1 MKTLKLLSLKLN
13 NFKGI
18 KDFSLDTHGDSLR
31 VMGDNATGKT
41 TVFDAFVWLLF
52 DKDSNNKK
60 DFQIKTV
67 NENGQ
72 ELHNLD
78 HEVEG
83 TFLLNGQEL
92 TLKKVYKEKWT
103 KKRGSAAKEFSGHT
117 TDYFI
122 DGVPSKKNEFNDKVA
137 EIIDEDVFKLL
148 TSPSYFNEQ
157 FHWKDR
163 RNTLL
168 EVAGDVTDGEV
179 ISSNNKL
186 TKLLDVLGNRS
197 IDDHK
202 KVIAA
207 KRKEI
212 NKRLDVIPELIG
224 EVQRGMPEVSEDKDS
239 LEKEIASIQ
248 DKINEKQ
255 EKINSLNNG
264 SEVNK
269 LKKQLSDIDLELS
282 NIKNEHDQQGK
293 EELFKLRTAKQEEES
308 NIQLLNGKIN
318 NFKQLIE
325 GNKQR
330 IFDYQTDMNKLRM
343 DWKETNE
350 ETFEHDEDCIC
361 PTCGQDL
368 PEEQVQSAREKALNE
383 FNQRKATKLEN
394 INKQGQDYKHKVE
407 TLETENQKHHA
418 EITQLETEIKKK
430 EAKVQKLN
438 DKISNL
444 EENVTDVSEVLG
456 YQEKLKE
463 YEQVKTQIENAKL
476 EVDQSVQAVKEEID
490 SHKKEQHDLQVKL
503 SEIDADERS
512 QKRIKELE
520 DEEKRLAKEL
530 EQLEEELYLADE
542 FIRTKVNMLEEKINS
557 KFKHA
562 TFKLF
567 KENINGG
574 LEETCETLFKGVP
587 YSSGLNNAA
596 RINVGLDIINTL
608 SKHYGFEAPIFIDNA
623 EAVTQL
629 IETDAQT
636 ISLVVSEIDKEL
648 RIEASEQAQR
658 EAV

>member
-1 MKTLKLLSLKLN
+1 MKTLKLLSLNLH

-18 KDFSLDTHGDSLR
+18 QDFTLDTHSDSLR
-31 VMGDNATGKT
+31 IMGDNATGKT

-67 NENGQ
+67 DAHGN

-83 TFLLNGQEL
+83 TFLLNGHEL
-92 TLKKVYKEKWT
+92 SLKKVYKEKWT
-103 KKRGSAAKEFSGHT
+103 KKRGSASKEFSGHT
-117 TDYFI
+117 TDYYI
-122 DGVPSKKNEFNDKVA
+122 DGVPSKKKEYNDKVA
-137 EIIDEDVFKLL
+137 EIIDEKVFKLL
-148 TSPSYFNEQ
+148 TSPSYFNE
-157 FHWKDR
+157 HMGWKER
-163 RNTLL
+163 RDTLL
-168 EVAGDVTDGEV
+168 EVAGDVSDGEV
-179 ISSNNKL
+179 ISSNNNL

-212 NKRLDVIPELIG
+212 NKRLDVIPELIA
-224 EVQRGMPEVSEDKDS
+224 EVERNKPEVNENKES

-248 DKINEKQ
+248 HKIDEKQ

-264 SEVNK
+264 SEVSN

-282 NIKNEHDQQGK
+282 NIKQEHDQQGK
-293 EELFKLRTAKQEEES
+293 EELFKLRTSKQEEES
-308 NIQLLNGKIN
+308 NIQLLNGKIST
-318 NFKQLIE
+318 FEQLIQS
-325 GNKQR
+325 NQQR
-330 IFDYQTDMNKLRM
+330 ITDYRVEMDNLREE
-343 DWKETNE
+343 WKDVDQE
-350 ETFEHDEDCIC
+350 EFTHDEDCNC
-361 PTCGQDL
+361 PTCGQEL
-368 PEEQVQSAREKALNE
+368 PEEQIQSAREKALNE
-383 FNQRKATKLEN
+383 FNQKKANKLQQ
-394 INKQGQDYKHKVE
+394 IKLQGQDRKMKVE
-407 TLETENQKHHA
+407 KLLADNQKHQT

-430 EAKVQKLN
+430 EDKVQKLN
-438 DKISNL
+438 GKIAEL
-444 EENVTDVSEVLG
+444 EQHVTDVSEVPE
-456 YQEKLKE
+456 YQSKLKE
-463 YEQVKTQIENAKL
+463 RQEVEKQIKDAEAN
-476 EVDQSVQAVKEEID
+476 VYDSVQTIKQEIGKHQLEQQELRVK
-490 SHKKEQHDLQVKL
+490 V
-503 SEIDADERS
+503 SEIDTAERS

-520 DEEKRLAKEL
+520 DEEKRLAAEF

-557 KFKHA
+557 KFKYAH
-562 TFKLF
+562 FKLF
-567 KENINGG
+567 TQLNHGG

-623 EAVTQL
+623 EAVTEL
-629 IETDAQT
+629 IDTNAQT
-636 ISLVVSEIDKEL
+636 ISLVVSEKDKEL
-648 RIEASEQAQR
+648 RIESPEQAQR